1 SVRIQ
6 AALALW
12 KVGHRTD
19 ASLTLLVRELS
30 VPGDEAPD
38 RKCAAEALCEI
49 GAEGRAAVPG
59 LIRALRS
66 PGTAVRFLAAGVLGA
81 MGPAAASAAPELGVL
96 LEEIHEAL
104 AARPAQALT
113 KLGPEGLKV
122 LNKAITGNKANVR
135 LLVCE
140 ALRDAAAPTDDAS
153 AHARHQLLP
162 ALATTARDPDPKL
175 RGAAVAAVGRLKPRR
190 EGIQVLAA
198 AYVDAG

>member
-1 SVRIQ
+1 VLALCATLRDKDVDLRAAAARCLGRLGPAARQIVVGDGGVEVAVIVPALLRALGDRDSSVRIQ

-66 PGTAVRFLAAGVLGA
+66 PDTTVRFLAAGVLGA

-96 LEEIHEAL
+96 LEEIPEAL

-113 KLGPEGLKV
+113 KLG
-122 LNKAITGNKANVR
+122 
-135 LLVCE
+135 
-140 ALRDAAAPTDDAS
+140 
-153 AHARHQLLP
+153 
-162 ALATTARDPDPKL
+162 
-175 RGAAVAAVGRLKPRR
+175 
-190 EGIQVLAA
+190 
-198 AYVDAG
+198 